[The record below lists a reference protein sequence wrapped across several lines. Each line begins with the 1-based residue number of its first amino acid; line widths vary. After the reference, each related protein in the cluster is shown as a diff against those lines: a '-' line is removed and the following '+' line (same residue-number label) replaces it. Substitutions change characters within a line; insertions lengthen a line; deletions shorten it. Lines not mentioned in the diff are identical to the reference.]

1 MQTRRPVYSGQI
13 FMEGIEIPQDMEEGL
28 SKKRCV
34 PQQKEISKERRV
46 CDIIGNK
53 KKRGTKKETKYPRA
67 KF

>member
-1 MQTRRPVYSGQI
+1 
-13 FMEGIEIPQDMEEGL
+13 MEEGL

-53 KKRGTKKETKYPRA
+53 KKRGTIKETKYPRA